1 MKKAAEP
8 LSYYSPSCSAASNV
22 LTIFNYKL
30 IIIKE
35 IADRGKSALLERR
48 LFERKPLNRM
58 LDGFFL
64 YINSVAKHLAKKL
77 KNFPLKIR
85 KTAALL
91 KAQQFSRLENV
102 YLKDNMLI

>member
-1 MKKAAEP
+1 
-8 LSYYSPSCSAASNV
+8 
-22 LTIFNYKL
+22 
-30 IIIKE
+30 
-35 IADRGKSALLERR
+35 
-48 LFERKPLNRM
+48 M